1 MEQLIQ
7 TRHPRLTIREL
18 HRVIEE
24 KERPVRRS
32 PHIGN
37 IPSKDLAVM
46 TGLPPGVEVLMVST
60 IQGDDK
66 VTKPYVTRLSK
77 DREVGLTSRS
87 AASGRVIGAVA
98 IKLLDENIHPLPV
111 APISGQ
117 SIADYHQEALNRLQL
132 LNRPINMMD
141 RFNQHPDMLQA
152 TLEACK
158 EHGCLHR
165 RVGDDGKIH
174 SDKNVDIHRE
184 GIYGISDGTPTS
196 RGVLLP
202 LNGMM
207 TIDMLLSEA
216 EGSTET
222 LHLGGGD
229 MVHYTRD
236 EERMREVGQI
246 KARTAAL
253 LGRCAL
259 PHCYVVQDCRGLAV
273 ITPEV
278 SQHEL
283 LLAGRTIDPSEHL
296 DKPCGV
302 SDE

>member
-7 TRHPRLTIREL
+7 THHPELTIGEL
-18 HRVIEE
+18 HRAIEA
-24 KERPVRRS
+24 KRRPVRRS

-46 TGLPPGVEVLMVST
+46 TGLPPGVEVLMVNT

-77 DREVGLTSRS
+77 DREVSLTSRS

-98 IKLLDENIHPLPV
+98 IKLLDQNIHTLPV
-111 APISGQ
+111 APTSGQ
-117 SIADYHQEALNRLQL
+117 SIADYHQEALGRLQL
-132 LNRPINMMD
+132 SNQPINMMD
-141 RFNQHPDMLQA
+141 RFNQHPDMLRA

-158 EHGCLHR
+158 EQGCLHR
-165 RVGDDGKIH
+165 RVGEDGKIH
-174 SDKNVDIHRE
+174 SDKDVDFQVE
-184 GIYGISDGTPTS
+184 GIYGIHDSTPTH

-207 TIDMLLSEA
+207 TIDMLLSEE
-216 EGSTET
+216 EGSPET

-229 MVHYTRD
+229 MVCYTRD
-236 EERMREVGQI
+236 AERMQEVGQI
-246 KARTAAL
+246 KSRAAAL

-259 PHCYVVQDCRGLAV
+259 PHCYIVQDCRGLAV

-283 LLAGRTIDPSEHL
+283 LLAGRQVDPSEHL
-296 DKPCGV
+296 DKPCGT